1 MYPTVSLQA
10 VAGAIP
16 EHDHTIARDHYEAA
30 GVNINIPV
38 FNGGLFAARR
48 SEALSRAKAA
58 DKDVDNLSLQIG
70 RDVRTAW
77 YNANTAFRRLS
88 VTSQLVEQA
97 RRAVRLSQARYD
109 AGLGSIVE
117 LTQAQTSQ
125 ISAEINAAAAKYDYL
140 SRRTELQFT
149 TGALR

>member
-1 MYPTVSLQA
+1 MWRIYRV
-10 VAGAIP
+10 
-16 EHDHTIARDHYEAA
+16 
-30 GVNINIPV
+30 
-38 FNGGLFAARR
+38 
-48 SEALSRAKAA
+48 
-58 DKDVDNLSLQIG
+58 QIG

-77 YNANTAFRRLS
+77 YNANNAFRRLS

-97 RRAVRLSQARYD
+97 RKAVHLSQARYD

-117 LTQAQTSQ
+117 LNQAQTSQ

-140 SRRTELQFT
+140 SRRTELEFT